1 MAITNHRSF
10 NMATNPS
17 TVSKLERPSEA
28 GEDVREQLSALRS
41 DIAGL
46 TSALGDYVKEQKRAV
61 QSRASAGLEALK
73 DAGKSG
79 LKVGGEKALEV
90 KAGAETMIRDNPAG
104 AVAISAGIGFVLGLL
119 TRRR

>member
-1 MAITNHRSF
+1 MANT
-10 NMATNPS
+10 PS

-46 TSALGDYVKEQKRAV
+46 TSALGDYVKEQKRVV

-79 LKVGGEKALEV
+79 LKASGDKALEV